1 MRPVKLTISAFGP
14 YAGET
19 VVNFEKLGTNG
30 IYLITGDTG
39 AGKTTLFDAIVFALY
54 GKTTDKDR
62 EAKMLR
68 SKYADPRTKTF
79 AELTFRSK
87 GKTYT
92 VRRNP
97 AYERPKARGT
107 GSTTENAA
115 SELTLPDGRVADK
128 PKEVDRL
135 IRDILGIDGDQFMNI
150 AMIAQGKF
158 RDLLLASTDK
168 RKAIFRQIFKTDNYK
183 VLQERLSA
191 EFSKANRE
199 VDDANKSILQY
210 IRGIL
215 CDDDCDEAPYIRL
228 AKNNELLHAETLAA
242 LESIIEADTKKKD
255 GLDGQLAEIEKQL
268 DGVKTEL
275 RRFEEYKKAK
285 ETAERVEK
293 QLASE
298 KESLKN
304 AEEAFAD
311 AEKNHGQTSE
321 LTDEIAKIKAEL
333 PKYKEFESRAKEL
346 ADAEAALKTARV
358 RLEALNKK
366 IKENDAALEALK
378 AERKTLDDSA
388 ETKLKCEFELD
399 ELKKKKAALEKL
411 KASLS
416 AYFKSLEAFK
426 AELKSCD
433 EAIILSGQAEEK
445 HSSLY
450 NAFLRDKA
458 GIIAEE
464 LEEGQPC
471 PVCGS
476 LEHPN
481 RAQKSDKAP
490 TEKELNA
497 AKKDADK
504 ARKKAD
510 KLSKSCGAQKGK
522 LEKTE
527 ESLKTGLTENEIN
540 AELSGA
546 GELIKNRINEF
557 DARTAELSV
566 LIRRE
571 QQKLDRK
578 SELDKIIPE
587 REQTL
592 ESLKSDVSETEKTVS
607 AKAATLTELKRQC
620 EELKAGLSFESR
632 SAAERKRKASE
643 KKISELKKALENA
656 RAQLNERNKKI
667 DNLNGQREQLAAQ
680 LENAGHIDGEAL
692 TQRMNELTAEKSKI
706 SAEREEIGNRVTS
719 NERTQKNI
727 AAKLEETE
735 LLEKRYQLT
744 KKLSDTA
751 NGKVYGKDKL
761 TLEAYIQTTYFDRI
775 IAKANTRLMVMSGGQ
790 YEMKRR
796 TEASNKQSQSGLDID
811 IIDHYNGSERSVN
824 TLSGGETF
832 KASLSLALGLSDEV
846 QSSAGGVRLDTMFVD
861 EGFGT
866 LDDESLKNAL
876 RALAKLSEGSRLVG
890 IISHVSELKEKID
903 RQIIIKKNRS
913 GGSSVEIIT

>member
-1 MRPVKLTISAFGP
+1 MRPLKLTISAFGP

-19 VVNFEKLGTNG
+19 VVDFEKLGTNG

-79 AELTFRSK
+79 AELIFQSK
-87 GKTYT
+87 GKAYT

-97 AYERPKARGT
+97 AYDRPKTRGT
-107 GSTTENAA
+107 GNTKENAS
-115 SELTLPDGRVADK
+115 SELTLPDGRVVSN
-128 PKEVDRL
+128 PKDVDRQV
-135 IRDILGIDGDQFMNI
+135 RDILGIDGDQFMNI

-158 RDLLLASTDK
+158 RDLLLASTDD

-191 EFSKANRE
+191 EYNKAKRE
-199 VDDANKSILQY
+199 VDDANKSVLQY
-210 IRGIL
+210 IRGII
-215 CDDDCDEAPYIRL
+215 CDDDCDEAPYIRR
-228 AKNNELLHAETLAA
+228 AKNNELPIAETIAA
-242 LESIIEADTKKKD
+242 LDSIIEADTKKKD

-268 DGVKTEL
+268 DNVKTGL
-275 RRFEEYKKAK
+275 RKFEEYKKAK

-293 QLASE
+293 QLAAE
-298 KESLKN
+298 KKSLKE
-304 AEEAFAD
+304 AEAAFAD
-311 AEKNHGQTSE
+311 AEEKHGQASV
-321 LTDEIAKIKAEL
+321 LTDETAKIKAEL
-333 PKYKEFESRAKEL
+333 PKYEEMESRAKEL
-346 ADAEAALKTARV
+346 ADTEITLKTARIK
-358 RLEALNKK
+358 LGSLNKK
-366 IKENDAALEALK
+366 IKETGDALEALK
-378 AERKTLDDSA
+378 AERKTLDGSA
-388 ETKLKCEFELD
+388 ETKLKYKFEID

-411 KASLS
+411 KASL
-416 AYFKSLEAFK
+416 ATYFTSLEAFRT
-426 AELKSCD
+426 EQKSCD
-433 EAIILSGQAEEK
+433 EAIIRSGQAEQEYNA
-445 HSSLY
+445 LY
-450 NAFLRDKA
+450 DAFLREQA
-458 GIIAEE
+458 GIIAER

-476 LEHPN
+476 LDHPR

-490 TEKELNA
+490 TEEELQAARKE
-497 AKKDADK
+497 ADK
-504 ARKKAD
+504 ARKNKE

-527 ESLKTGLTENEIN
+527 ESLKTELTENEIN
-540 AELSGA
+540 AELSEA
-546 GELIKNRINEF
+546 GELIKNRTGEI
-557 DARTAELSV
+557 DARAAELSGM
-566 LIRRE
+566 IMRE
-571 QQKLDRK
+571 QKKIDRK

-587 REQTL
+587 REETS
-592 ESLKSDVSETEKTVS
+592 ERLKSDVSETEKIIS
-607 AKAATLTELKRQC
+607 AKAATLTELQRQC
-620 EELKAGLSFESR
+620 EELKAGLRFESK
-632 SAAERKRKASE
+632 SAAEKQRKSLE

-656 RAQLNERNKKI
+656 REQLNERNKKI
-667 DNLNGQREQLAAQ
+667 DNLNGQREQLASQ
-680 LENAGHIDGEAL
+680 LENAEHTDGEAL
-692 TQRMNELTAEKSKI
+692 TRRLKELTAEKSGV

-719 NERTQKNI
+719 NARTLKNI
-727 AAKLEETE
+727 AAKLEESE

-751 NGKVYGKDKL
+751 NGNVHGKDRI

-775 IAKANTRLMVMSGGQ
+775 IAKANTRLMVMSGSQ

-796 TEASNKQSQSGLDID
+796 AEASNKQSKSGLDID
-811 IIDHYNGSERSVN
+811 IIDHYNGTERSVN

-890 IISHVSELKEKID
+890 IISHVNELKEKID
-903 RQIIIKKNRS
+903 RQIIIRKDRS